1 MIKALTDVTLKK
13 RIREG
18 IFFVLITYSY
28 IQCNSSLKIRQ
39 A

>member
-18 IFFVLITYSY
+18 IFFVLITCSY
-28 IQCNSSLKIRQ
+28 IQ
-39 A
+39 

>member
-18 IFFVLITYSY
+18 IFFILITYSY
-28 IQCNSSLKIRQ
+28 IQ
-39 A
+39 

>member
-18 IFFVLITYSY
+18 IFFILITYSY
-28 IQCNSSLKIRQ
+28 IQQ
-39 A
+39 

>member
-1 MIKALTDVTLKK
+1 MLKALTDVTLKK

-28 IQCNSSLKIRQ
+28 IQQ
-39 A
+39 

>member
-18 IFFVLITYSY
+18 IFFVFITYSY
-28 IQCNSSLKIRQ
+28 IQ
-39 A
+39 

>member
-13 RIREG
+13 RIREC

-28 IQCNSSLKIRQ
+28 IQ
-39 A
+39 

>member
-1 MIKALTDVTLKK
+1 MIKALTYVTLKK

-28 IQCNSSLKIRQ
+28 IQ
-39 A
+39 

>member
-1 MIKALTDVTLKK
+1 MIKALIDVTLKK

-28 IQCNSSLKIRQ
+28 IQ
-39 A
+39 

>member
-1 MIKALTDVTLKK
+1 MIKDLTDVTLKK

-28 IQCNSSLKIRQ
+28 IQ
-39 A
+39 

>member
-18 IFFVLITYSY
+18 VFFVLITYSY
-28 IQCNSSLKIRQ
+28 PLAELNQVN
-39 A
+39 

>member
-18 IFFVLITYSY
+18 IFFILITHSY
-28 IQCNSSLKIRQ
+28 IQ
-39 A
+39 

>member
-28 IQCNSSLKIRQ
+28 IQQ
-39 A
+39 

>member
-13 RIREG
+13 RIRES

-28 IQCNSSLKIRQ
+28 IQ
-39 A
+39 

>member
-13 RIREG
+13 RIGEG

-28 IQCNSSLKIRQ
+28 IQ
-39 A
+39 

>member
-1 MIKALTDVTLKK
+1 MIKALTDVTLEK

-28 IQCNSSLKIRQ
+28 IQ
-39 A
+39 

>member
-13 RIREG
+13 HIREG

-28 IQCNSSLKIRQ
+28 IQ
-39 A
+39 

>member
-1 MIKALTDVTLKK
+1 MIKVLTDVTLKK

-28 IQCNSSLKIRQ
+28 IQ
-39 A
+39 

>member
-13 RIREG
+13 CIREG

-28 IQCNSSLKIRQ
+28 IQ
-39 A
+39 

>member
-13 RIREG
+13 RIRKD

-28 IQCNSSLKIRQ
+28 IQ
-39 A
+39 

>member
-18 IFFVLITYSY
+18 IFIILITYSY
-28 IQCNSSLKIRQ
+28 IQ
-39 A
+39 

>member
-1 MIKALTDVTLKK
+1 MIKALTDFTLKK

-28 IQCNSSLKIRQ
+28 IQ
-39 A
+39 

>member
-28 IQCNSSLKIRQ
+28 NSSLKIRQ

>member
-13 RIREG
+13 RICEG

-28 IQCNSSLKIRQ
+28 IQ
-39 A
+39 

>member
-18 IFFVLITYSY
+18 VFFVLITYSY
-28 IQCNSSLKIRQ
+28 IQ
-39 A
+39 

>member
-1 MIKALTDVTLKK
+1 MIKALTEVTLKK

-28 IQCNSSLKIRQ
+28 IQ
-39 A
+39 